1 MRREQ
6 PSDAQVRLGAQPFR
20 YQRIRGLL
28 NTVVDELVRMLQ
40 ALDQFQTNGVPEIQ
54 TNVLARFPQ
63 NDRKHRDLGGVAEAG
78 ELLQRRRGL
87 DRQAGQSSD
96 HEVHHVVGVP
106 LGVNAIELPAPARRV
121 MIEAEQPLV
130 GQREKELDREE
141 RIAAGL
147 LLDQLSQG
155 PCAPRFAVERIGDEP
170 ANIVELEGRQ
180 HYLAH
185 PHIGIADRSESPQK
199 RVGGSDL
206 VVPIRPDQKQV
217 LNLRMRDQVLDE
229 IERRGI
235 QPLQIVEEQRERMFL
250 AREHA
255 QEAPENHLEAV
266 LRVLWWQIWNRRLFP
281 DHKLEFRNEIDDQL
295 TIWTE
300 RLEQAVP
307 PPAERLLVLGEER
320 ADQGLERLA
329 QGKVWDAALVLV
341 ELAGRE
347 QATRRHQHLVQFI
360 DHRGLTNTGIS
371 GHQHKLQGA
380 GRYHPIE
387 GSDQRIDLALPA
399 VELLRDQQPVR
410 YVATAEREGFD
421 PAMRL
426 T

>member
-1 MRREQ
+1 M
-6 PSDAQVRLGAQPFR
+6 
-20 YQRIRGLL
+20 
-28 NTVVDELVRMLQ
+28 
-40 ALDQFQTNGVPEIQ
+40 LDQLQTNGAPKIRPDLV
-54 TNVLARFPQ
+54 VRFPQ

-78 ELLQRRRGL
+78 ELLQRRLGL
-87 DRQAGQSSD
+87 DREAGQSSA
-96 HEVHHVVGVP
+96 HEVHHVGGVP

-141 RIAAGL
+141 RISAGL
-147 LLDQLSQG
+147 LLAQLSQW
-155 PCAPRFAVERIGDEP
+155 PCAPLFAVERIGDEP

-206 VVPIRPDQKQV
+206 VVPVRPDQKQV

-255 QEAPENHLEAV
+255 QEAPENNLEAV
-266 LRVLWWQIWNRRLFP
+266 LRVLWWQIWNRRLFT
-281 DHKLEFRNEIDDQL
+281 DNKLEFRNDIDDQL

-329 QGKVWDAALVLV
+329 QGRVWDVALVLV

-347 QATRRHQHLVQFI
+347 QATRWNERFLQLVHHGGFA
-360 DHRGLTNTGIS
+360 DAGIA
-371 GHQHKLQGA
+371 GHEHELHGA
-380 GRYHPIE
+380 VRPTPVEGRE
-387 GSDQRIDLALPA
+387 KGVDLGLPA
-399 VELLRDQQPVR
+399 VELRR
-410 YVATAEREGFD
+410 
-421 PAMRL
+421 
-426 T
+426 

>member
-1 MRREQ
+1 M
-6 PSDAQVRLGAQPFR
+6 
-20 YQRIRGLL
+20 
-28 NTVVDELVRMLQ
+28 
-40 ALDQFQTNGVPEIQ
+40 LDQLQTNGVPEIQ

-78 ELLQRRRGL
+78 ELLQRRLGL

-106 LGVNAIELPAPARRV
+106 LRVNALELPAPACRV
-121 MIEAEQPLV
+121 MIEAEQHLA
-130 GQREKELDREE
+130 K
-141 RIAAGL
+141 
-147 LLDQLSQG
+147 G
-155 PCAPRFAVERIGDEP
+155 PCPPRFAGERIGHEP
-170 ANIVELEGRQ
+170 ANVVEFERRQ

-206 VVPIRPDQKQV
+206 VVPVRSDQKQM

-235 QPLQIVEEQRERMFL
+235 QPLQIVEEQRERMLL

-300 RLEQAVP
+300 SLEQAVP
-307 PPAERLLVLGEER
+307 PPAQRLLVLGEER
-320 ADQGLERLA
+320 ADQGLE
-329 QGKVWDAALVLV
+329 
-341 ELAGRE
+341 
-347 QATRRHQHLVQFI
+347 
-360 DHRGLTNTGIS
+360 
-371 GHQHKLQGA
+371 
-380 GRYHPIE
+380 
-387 GSDQRIDLALPA
+387 
-399 VELLRDQQPVR
+399 
-410 YVATAEREGFD
+410 
-421 PAMRL
+421 
-426 T
+426 

>member
-20 YQRIRGLL
+20 YERIGGLL
-28 NTVVDELVRMLQ
+28 DTVVDELVRTVQ
-40 ALDQFQTNGVPEIQ
+40 VLDQLQTNGIPEIRMD
-54 TNVLARFPQ
+54 VLVRFPE
-63 NDRKHRDLGGVAEAG
+63 NDRKHRDFGDVAEAG
-78 ELLQRRRGL
+78 ELLQRGL
-87 DRQAGQSSD
+87 GLGGQAGQLPD
-96 HEVHHVVGVP
+96 HEVHHIVGVP
-106 LGVNAIELPAPARRV
+106 LGVKAIELPAPARRV

-130 GQREKELDREE
+130 GQGDKELDRGV
-141 RIAAGL
+141 RVDGRL
-147 LLDQLSQG
+147 LLEPTSQW

-170 ANIVELEGRQ
+170 ANIVELKGCQ

-185 PHIGIADRSESPQK
+185 PHIGIANRSESPQK
-199 RVGGSDL
+199 RGGGSDL
-206 VVPIRPDQKQV
+206 VVPVRPDQKQV

-329 QGKVWDAALVLV
+329 QGRVWDVALVLV

-347 QATRRHQHLVQFI
+347 QATRRH
-360 DHRGLTNTGIS
+360 
-371 GHQHKLQGA
+371 
-380 GRYHPIE
+380 
-387 GSDQRIDLALPA
+387 
-399 VELLRDQQPVR
+399 
-410 YVATAEREGFD
+410 
-421 PAMRL
+421 
-426 T
+426 

>member
-1 MRREQ
+1 M
-6 PSDAQVRLGAQPFR
+6 
-20 YQRIRGLL
+20 
-28 NTVVDELVRMLQ
+28 
-40 ALDQFQTNGVPEIQ
+40 LDQLQTNGVPEIQ
-54 TNVLARFPQ
+54 TNVLAEFPQ

-78 ELLQRRRGL
+78 ELLQRRLGL

-106 LGVNAIELPAPARRV
+106 LSVNAIELPAPARRV

-130 GQREKELDREE
+130 GQRDKELDREE

-147 LLDQLSQG
+147 LLDQLSQW
-155 PCAPRFAVERIGDEP
+155 PCAPRFAVQRIGDEP
-170 ANIVELEGRQ
+170 AHIVELEGCQ

-199 RVGGSDL
+199 SVGGSDL
-206 VVPIRPDQKQV
+206 VVPVRPDQKQV

-281 DHKLEFRNEIDDQL
+281 DHEIQLGNEVDDELSIRAQ
-295 TIWTE
+295 
-300 RLEQAVP
+300 RLVEGVP
-307 PPAERLLVLGEER
+307 PPAKLGLALGEER
-320 ADQGLERLA
+320 ADKALECLA
-329 QGKVWDAALVLV
+329 QGRVRDVALVLV
-341 ELAGRE
+341 ELARRE
-347 QATRRHQHLVQFI
+347 QATRRYERLVQLVH
-360 DHRGLTNTGIS
+360 HRGLADAGIS
-371 GHQHKLQGA
+371 GHQHELQGA
-380 GRYHPIE
+380 VRHDPVE
-387 GSDQRIDLALPA
+387 GSEQRLDLALPA
-399 VELLRDQQPVR
+399 IELLRNQQPVR
-410 YVATAEREGFD
+410 YVVSAEQERLHT
-421 PAMRL
+421 AMRL
-426 T
+426 PLRQAAPQIGLDAGRGLV